1 MRQDFSYLD
10 ALLPTDLH
18 GYGGAPLVIDDAKFV
33 TVVTNAANTV
43 GAGHVVGTLSP
54 DAPEIIGGYSL
65 DRLKEACALAER
77 IGTEKVVL
85 VRFGDEQ
92 PEKTLLIL
100 MGAFGDRFASV
111 APIDLSRAYA
121 PEVQA

>member
-10 ALLPTDLH
+10 ALLPADLH
-18 GYGGAPLVIDDAKFV
+18 GCCGMPWVIDDAKFV
-33 TVVTNAANTV
+33 SVVTNAGNTV

-65 DRLKEACALAER
+65 DLLTEACALAER

-92 PEKTLLIL
+92 PKETPLIL
-100 MGAFGDRFASV
+100 MDALGDRFTSV

-121 PEVQA
+121 PEVE

>member
-1 MRQDFSYLD
+1 MRQEW
-10 ALLPTDLH
+10 
-18 GYGGAPLVIDDAKFV
+18 VIDDAKFV
-33 TVVTNAANTV
+33 SVATNASNTV
-43 GAGHVVGTLSP
+43 RAGHVVGTLSP

-65 DRLKEACALAER
+65 DRLTVACALAEQ

-100 MGAFGDRFASV
+100 MDAFGDRFTSV
-111 APIDLSRAYA
+111 APIDLSSAYA
-121 PEVQA
+121 PEVE

>member
-10 ALLPTDLH
+10 TLLPTDLR
-18 GYGGAPLVIDDAKFV
+18 GCGGVPLVIDDAKFV
-33 TVVTNAANTV
+33 TVVTNTSNTV

-100 MGAFGDRFASV
+100 MDVVGDRFTSV

-121 PEVQA
+121 PEVE

>member
-10 ALLPTDLH
+10 ALLPADLR
-18 GYGGAPLVIDDAKFV
+18 GCGGAPWVIDDAKFV
-33 TVVTNAANTV
+33 SVVTNVGNTV

-65 DRLKEACALAER
+65 DRLKEVCALAER

-100 MGAFGDRFASV
+100 MDALGDRFTSV
-111 APIDLSRAYA
+111 APIDLSSAYA
-121 PEVQA
+121 PEVE